1 MRRGGLIARS
11 VRGAS
16 ESSDKASNE
25 PIAINFGY
33 LPRIQRLVNSFELA
47 YRIKI
52 ILPRIH

>member
-1 MRRGGLIARS
+1 M
-11 VRGAS
+11 RGAS